1 MWTNIFKIGELQTVS
16 WFQFLPIEPDAS
28 TTKERSSKAEQK
40 DALNNIVL
48 SAYLH
53 LQSEGFLSTWTNSFV
68 GPWDP
73 SQGEHNPDEK
83 IKLWL
88 FLPGRHSSVSETVQ
102 TAVNKLRVVSNGLWV
117 APGNSEEV
125 AAALSQA
132 LRNSLE
138 RSLRGLSYARFGDV
152 FTKYNPPTKNQN
164 SFRRAQPTVEF
175 VFAATEE
182 AIFVHVVISARYM
195 RNLCSDDIEKVLTH
209 SPHSVGE
216 GLPVVVAP
224 SGMLGRLVGCCP
236 SDLVRQV
243 YPSKSSTPNLP
254 GFTQPTVC
262 QLRGQSYY
270 VEVALGFPAASADK
284 VSESEHMH
292 IKKEM
297 DSVKDSQLGADGQRK
312 VESPDSLPVL
322 ERTFIYPPEAVL
334 VPMVHQAFVRFSS
347 KRMCLQGSL
356 GGSLWE
362 AWPFWN
368 FSPSSYF
375 QNSSFLGS
383 SRGLGVNS
391 NFLRL
396 RRKKNKC
403 NGMAGS
409 ISSVSSTSDG
419 SERAVAT
426 EGEFLADADSMACR
440 QSDMPSNND
449 NAGSKMVSKRP
460 RSELTEVS
468 SHAGKDVSENVQGA
482 NGQVGRPWGW
492 DDEGV
497 VMDINILLSEFGDF
511 SDFFQEEELDFGE
524 PPGTA
529 ESHALVIP
537 ASDCGDV
544 TFTDSPST
552 AMDIP
557 EQRLSPVGFTS
568 LDAFD
573 HQIMAPAQDA
583 VSKVQEPQKDSA
595 TPSQS
600 QSLVLSSGRFDYLT
614 KAEAMLTFAPE
625 YAAVEVSVAEV
636 PASLFTNPYLPRSK
650 KPGSS
655 SFSSRVYSY
664 DVTQSSLVESA
675 GEKPERPSK
684 LTSGNPLRD
693 VDSSNL
699 YTLVQG
705 RKKESDKSLNSTD
718 IQPTKGET
726 SPPISGATSFSS
738 SLVSQK
744 KSDSMFNAG
753 YFLLSMKTALA
764 TEIECI
770 TFQAAMCRIRHTL
783 LSLRSKASAEFNS
796 VTSSFMQTDVSNK
809 SDLTIRKK
817 EIMPIRLSSDVEH
830 ETHDRSLMESVG
842 VWRPVVTPK
851 GANSLE
857 PLSAKTLTGASPS
870 LSMQRQPVVDLLFAM
885 SLLVQQSTSFVDISL
900 DMDDGDGSFFWL
912 SLDEQKRRG
921 FSCDPSMV
929 HAGCGGLLGTCHSKD
944 CAGVDLVD
952 PLCAEV
958 SESSMFSLLQSDI
971 RTALKAVFVN
981 MDGPLSV
988 IDWCRGR
995 SNPAESA
1002 AAGDAYS
1009 FHYST
1014 GDIRESSSTMSIG
1027 GDSMSPPQL
1036 SSSNRGTSELEHQ
1049 KGYHRVRPTIAVLPS
1064 PSMLVGY
1071 QDDWLKASVNSLKTW
1086 EKAPFEPYASP
1097 KPVTYYA
1104 LCPDIDMLASA
1115 ATDFFLQLGTVYE
1128 VCKLGTHSPQNSGGQ
1143 MELSTGKYLPSG
1155 LVLVDCPDQVKKVGS
1170 NYLSPISSISDYLQ
1184 AFSKHWSVKSFVT
1197 SVSKILRDI
1206 KLNSSI
1212 CTNQKESSSGPCT
1225 VIYVVCPFPEP
1236 CAIIQT
1242 LVESSVALGYVI
1254 SSPERER
1261 KSLYFQVAKAQS
1273 SSASADEASASNVV
1287 MLSGFSIP
1295 KLVLQIVTIET
1306 VLRIDKPSNELAVLK
1321 DIAFTVYNKARRI
1334 PRAVS
1339 TSDMFQSP
1347 TYLGRSQSTMM
1358 HVTSPAPT
1366 LWKECLVP
1374 RMSGPTLSRETDF
1387 DAPMRSAT
1395 WDNSWQPAR
1404 AGGLLDPSKIPDLCA
1419 QDDRKYA
1426 FEPLFILADPG
1437 SVDPNASMES
1447 SKSGADAGGSGVYG
1461 SISGGT
1467 SDSGASLIDGPE
1479 GDRAASLH
1487 CCYGWTE
1494 DWRWLVCIW
1503 TDARGELL
1511 DSLIFPFGGIS
1522 SRQDTKVLQSLF
1534 IQILQQGCQIMS
1546 SSPEASN
1553 MRPRDV
1559 IITRTGG
1566 FLELEIQEW
1575 QKAIYSFGGNEVK
1588 KWPVQLRR
1596 SIPEGI
1602 PSNSNGPTLQ
1612 QQDMTIIQDRNMPSS
1627 PNPLYSPHS
1636 KPSYMKGGLGQS
1648 GNKKQILVE
1657 QTGMDNSRGS
1667 LHLVRSISLVAV
1679 SQDHS
1684 LHLTCQA
1691 DLLTRASGE
1700 ANQGSSGPSSYLEGF
1715 TPIKSLGSMPASHS
1729 YLLVPS
1735 PSMRYLSPA
1744 TLQLPT
1750 CLTSESPPLAH
1761 LLHSK
1766 GTAIPLAMGY
1776 VISKAVP
1783 PVRRDYAQL
1792 TREDRSSVLSVSII
1806 DHYGGSAGT
1815 VQEKMSRGAG
1825 GSNMS
1830 KQARNFAQETSTR
1843 DYEMEMHNVLE
1854 TVAAELHSLSWLT
1867 VSPVYT
1873 ERRTALPFHCDM
1885 VLRLRRLLHY
1895 ADRHLTQPAE
1905 KGETA

>member
-16 WFQFLPIEPDAS
+16 WFQFLPTEPDPS
-28 TTKERSSKAEQK
+28 TTAERSSRAEQK
-40 DALNNIVL
+40 DALNNVVL

-88 FLPGRHSSVSETVQ
+88 FLPGRHSSVSETAQSV
-102 TAVNKLRVVSNGLWV
+102 VNKLRVVSNGLWV
-117 APGNSEEV
+117 APGNSEEI

-152 FTKYNPPTKNQN
+152 FTKYNPPTRNQN

-175 VFAATEE
+175 VFSATEE

-209 SPHSVGE
+209 SPRSVGE

-243 YPSKSSTPNLP
+243 YSSKSSAPNLP
-254 GFTQPTVC
+254 GFNQPTMC

-284 VSESEHMH
+284 VSESENNLHM
-292 IKKEM
+292 KKEL
-297 DSVKDSQLGADGQRK
+297 DSAKDPQLVADGQRNP
-312 VESPDSLPVL
+312 ESPDSLPVL

-347 KRMCLQGSL
+347 KRMWLHSWLGS
-356 GGSLWE
+356 SSWE

-396 RRKKNKC
+396 IRQKNRKGNT
-403 NGMAGS
+403 MASS
-409 ISSVSSTSDG
+409 ISSVSSTSRGDRAAATDG
-419 SERAVAT
+419 DL
-426 EGEFLADADSMACR
+426 LADADSLACR
-440 QSDMPSNND
+440 QSDMPPNND
-449 NAGSKMVSKRP
+449 NAGGKMAAKRP
-460 RSELTEVS
+460 RSEITEVP
-468 SHAGKDVSENVQGA
+468 SHAGKEASEIIQGA
-482 NGQVGRPWGW
+482 NSQGGRPWGW
-492 DDEGV
+492 DEEGV

-511 SDFFQEEELDFGE
+511 SEFFQDEELDFGE

-537 ASDCGDV
+537 DSDCGDI
-544 TFTDSPST
+544 TFADSPST

-573 HQIMAPAQDA
+573 QQSIAPVQDI
-583 VSKVQEPQKDSA
+583 VSIVKEPEKDIA
-595 TPSQS
+595 TPARS
-600 QSLVLSSGRFDYLT
+600 QSLVLSSNRFDYLT

-625 YAAVEVSVAEV
+625 YAAVEIPVGEV
-636 PASLFTNPYLPRSK
+636 PTSLFTNPYVPISK

-655 SFSSRVYSY
+655 SSSRVYSY
-664 DVTQSSLVESA
+664 DVTQGSQIESV
-675 GEKPERPSK
+675 GDKPEKP
-684 LTSGNPLRD
+684 GNLSRD
-693 VDSSNL
+693 VGSSNL
-699 YTLVQG
+699 YTIVHG
-705 RKKESDKSLNSTD
+705 RKKDADKNSNNTD
-718 IQPTKGET
+718 IQTFQPET
-726 SPPISGATSFSS
+726 SPSLSGVTSFSS

-744 KSDSMFNAG
+744 KSDSVFNAG
-753 YFLLSMKTALA
+753 HFLLSMKTALA

-770 TFQAAMCRIRHTL
+770 IFQAAMCRIRHTL
-783 LSLRSKASAEFNS
+783 LSLRSKAYAESKSALS
-796 VTSSFMQTDVSNK
+796 TAMQTEVINK
-809 SDLTIRKK
+809 SDLIPKYDIRKN
-817 EIMPIRLSSDVEH
+817 EITPVRLSGDVDH
-830 ETHDRSLMESVG
+830 ETYDRPLVENAG
-842 VWRPVVTPK
+842 VWRPVGAPK
-851 GANSLE
+851 GAKPLE
-857 PLSAKTLTGASPS
+857 PLSAKTFTGVSPTS
-870 LSMQRQPVVDLLFAM
+870 SVQRQPVVDLLSAM
-885 SLLVQQSTSFVDISL
+885 ALLVQQSTSFVDISL

-921 FSCDPSMV
+921 FSCDPSMA

-952 PLCAEV
+952 PLFAEV
-958 SESSMFSLLQSDI
+958 SESFMISLLQSDI
-971 RTALKAVFVN
+971 RTALKTTFAN

-995 SNPAESA
+995 GNAVESA
-1002 AAGDAYS
+1002 GTGDAYS
-1009 FHYST
+1009 FQYST
-1014 GDIRESSSTMSIG
+1014 GDIREGPSAMSIV
-1027 GDSMSPPQL
+1027 GDSFSPPQL
-1036 SSSNRGTSELEHQ
+1036 SSGNRGTSELDHQ
-1049 KGYHRVRPTIAVLPS
+1049 KGYHRIRPTIAVLPS
-1064 PSMLVGY
+1064 PSLLVGY
-1071 QDDWLKASVNSLKTW
+1071 QDDWLRTSANSLRSW
-1086 EKAPFEPYASP
+1086 EDAPFEPYASP

-1104 LCPDIDMLASA
+1104 LCPDIDILTSA
-1115 ATDFFLQLGTVYE
+1115 ATDFLLQLGTVYE
-1128 VCKLGTHSPQNSGGQ
+1128 ACKLGSHSPQNSGGQ
-1143 MELSTGKYLPSG
+1143 TEVSPGKYLSSG
-1155 LVLVDCPDQVKKVGS
+1155 LVLVECPDQVKVGS
-1170 NYLSPISSISDYLQ
+1170 SHLSSISSISDYLQ
-1184 AFSKHWSVKSFVT
+1184 SLSKHWSVKSFVT
-1197 SVSKILRDI
+1197 SLARILKDM
-1206 KLNSSI
+1206 KLTSSI
-1212 CTNQKESSSGPCT
+1212 STNQKESSSGPCT

-1236 CAIIQT
+1236 SSVLQT
-1242 LVESSVALGYVI
+1242 LVECSVALGYAI
-1254 SSPERER
+1254 LSPEKER
-1261 KSLYFQVAKAQS
+1261 KSFLYSQVAKALNC
-1273 SSASADEASASNVV
+1273 SASADEVSASNVV

-1295 KLVLQIVTIET
+1295 KVVLQIVTVET
-1306 VLRIDKPSNELAVLK
+1306 LLRLHQPNNEPIILK
-1321 DIAFTVYNKARRI
+1321 DIAFTVYNKARRV
-1334 PRAVS
+1334 PRGVS
-1339 TSDMFQSP
+1339 TSDIFQSP
-1347 TYLGRSQSTMM
+1347 NYIGRSQSTMM
-1358 HVTSPAPT
+1358 HVTSPGPT

-1374 RMSGPTLSRETDF
+1374 RMSGPTISREPDF
-1387 DAPMRSAT
+1387 DASMRSVS

-1426 FEPLFILADPG
+1426 YEPLFVLGEPG
-1437 SVDPNASMES
+1437 SVDHNAFMES
-1447 SKSGADAGGSGVYG
+1447 SKSGVDASGSGVY
-1461 SISGGT
+1461 SSGGG
-1467 SDSGASLIDGPE
+1467 SDSGVSPLLDGSESDNAP
-1479 GDRAASLH
+1479 SLH

-1503 TDARGELL
+1503 TDSRGELL
-1511 DSLIFPFGGIS
+1511 DSVIFPFGGIS

-1546 SSPEASN
+1546 SSCEASN
-1553 MRPRDV
+1553 TRPRDI
-1559 IITRTGG
+1559 IITRIGG

-1575 QKAIYSFGGNEVK
+1575 QKAIYTFGGNEVK

-1596 SIPEGI
+1596 SIPDGI
-1602 PSNSNGPTLQ
+1602 TSNSTGPTLQ
-1612 QQDMTIIQDRNMPSS
+1612 QQDMALIQDRNMPSS
-1627 PNPLYSPHS
+1627 PSPLYSPHS
-1636 KPSYMKGGLGQS
+1636 KSGFMKGGLGQS

-1657 QTGMDNSRGS
+1657 QTGMDSSRGS
-1667 LHLVRSISLVAV
+1667 LHLVRSISLVAI

-1691 DLLTRASGE
+1691 DLLTRTSGE
-1700 ANQGSSGPSSYLEGF
+1700 GNQGSSGPSSYLEGF
-1715 TPIKSLGSMPASHS
+1715 THVKSIGSMPASHS

-1776 VISKAVP
+1776 VVTKAIP
-1783 PVRRDYAQL
+1783 PVRRDSTQIN
-1792 TREDRSSVLSVSII
+1792 TEIRPSVLAVSII
-1806 DHYGGSAGT
+1806 DHYGGSIATG
-1815 VQEKMSRGAG
+1815 QEKMSRGAG
-1825 GSNMS
+1825 GSNLS
-1830 KQARNFAQETSTR
+1830 KQMRNFTPDMAAR
-1843 DYEMEMHNVLE
+1843 DHELEMHNVLE
-1854 TVAAELHSLSWLT
+1854 AVAAELHALSWMT
-1867 VSPVYT
+1867 ASPVFI

-1895 ADRHLTQPAE
+1895 ADRHLSQQTE
-1905 KGETA
+1905 KEEAA

>member
-28 TTKERSSKAEQK
+28 AASEKSSKVEQK
-40 DALNNIVL
+40 DALNSIVL

-88 FLPGRHSSVSETVQ
+88 FLPGCHSSVSEIAQ
-102 TAVNKLRVVSNGLWV
+102 PAVNKLRVASNGLWV

-138 RSLRGLSYARFGDV
+138 RSLKGLSYARFGDV
-152 FTKYNPPTKNQN
+152 FTKYNPPTRNQN

-182 AIFVHVVISARYM
+182 AIFVHVVISARYV
-195 RNLCSDDIEKVLTH
+195 RNLCSDDIEKVLAH
-209 SPHSVGE
+209 SPPSIGE

-243 YPSKSSTPNLP
+243 YSSKSLTPNLP
-254 GFTQPTVC
+254 GFSQPTVC

-270 VEVALGFPAASADK
+270 VEVALGFPAASAKK
-284 VSESEHMH
+284 VSEFEHIH
-292 IKKEM
+292 IKKEL
-297 DSVKDSQLGADGQRK
+297 DPVKDAMVGSDGQRK
-312 VESPDSLPVL
+312 VESPDGLPIL

-356 GGSLWE
+356 GSSSWE

-368 FSPSSYF
+368 FAPSSYF

-383 SRGLGVNS
+383 SCGLGVNS
-391 NFLRL
+391 NYLRL

-403 NGMAGS
+403 NSMAS
-409 ISSVSSTSDG
+409 SVSSVSSTSDG
-419 SERAVAT
+419 SQRAVAT
-426 EGEFLADADSMACR
+426 EGDIVADADSMSCR

-449 NAGSKMVSKRP
+449 TLGSKMVSKRP

-468 SHAGKDVSENVQGA
+468 SHTGKDVCENIQDP
-482 NGQVGRPWGW
+482 NGQVGHSWGW

-511 SDFFQEEELDFGE
+511 SDFFQQEELDFGE

-557 EQRLSPVGFTS
+557 EQRLSPVGFTT

-573 HQIMAPAQDA
+573 HQIMAPAQDVVA
-583 VSKVQEPQKDSA
+583 KVQEPHNDTA
-595 TPSQS
+595 TPAQSHSQ
-600 QSLVLSSGRFDYLT
+600 VLSSGRFDYLT
-614 KAEAMLTFAPE
+614 KAEAKLTFAPE
-625 YAAVEVSVAEV
+625 YAAVEILIAEA
-636 PASLFTNPYLPRSK
+636 PTPLFTNPYFPRSK

-655 SFSSRVYSY
+655 SFSARVYSY
-664 DVTQSSLVESA
+664 DVAQSSQIEST
-675 GEKPERPSK
+675 GDKPDKTSK
-684 LTSGNPLRD
+684 LISGNHLHD
-693 VDSSNL
+693 ISSSNF
-699 YTLVQG
+699 
-705 RKKESDKSLNSTD
+705 
-718 IQPTKGET
+718 
-726 SPPISGATSFSS
+726 SGVTSFNF

-744 KSDSMFNAG
+744 KSGNMFNAG

-796 VTSSFMQTDVSNK
+796 ATSSFIQTNVSNK
-809 SDLTIRKK
+809 SDLT
-817 EIMPIRLSSDVEH
+817 P
-830 ETHDRSLMESVG
+830 RSLMDNVG

-851 GANSLE
+851 GPKSLE
-857 PLSAKTLTGASPS
+857 SLSANTLTGASPS
-870 LSMQRQPVVDLLFAM
+870 LSIQRQPVVDLLCAM
-885 SLLVQQSTSFVDISL
+885 TLLVQQSTSFVDMSL

-952 PLCAEV
+952 PLSAEV
-958 SESSMFSLLQSDI
+958 SEPSMISLLQSDI
-971 RTALKAVFVN
+971 RVALKAAFAN

-995 SNPAESA
+995 GNAAESA
-1002 AAGDAYS
+1002 GTGDAYS
-1009 FHYST
+1009 FQYSS
-1014 GDIRESSSTMSIG
+1014 GDILEPSSSLSIG
-1027 GDSMSPPQL
+1027 GDSMSPPQPT
-1036 SSSNRGTSELEHQ
+1036 SSNRGISELEFQ

-1086 EKAPFEPYASP
+1086 EKAPFEPYALP

-1104 LCPDIDMLASA
+1104 LCPDIDMLTSA
-1115 ATDFFLQLGTVYE
+1115 VADFFMQLGTVYE
-1128 VCKLGTHSPQNSGGQ
+1128 VCKLGTHSPQNNGGQ
-1143 MELSTGKYLPSG
+1143 MELSPGKYLPSG
-1155 LVLVDCPDQVKKVGS
+1155 LVLVDCPEQLKKVRCGH
-1170 NYLSPISSISDYLQ
+1170 LGPISSTSDCLQ

-1197 SVSKILRDI
+1197 SISRILKDI
-1206 KLNSSI
+1206 KLTSNIS
-1212 CTNQKESSSGPCT
+1212 TNQKESSSGPCT

-1236 CAIIQT
+1236 CAILQT
-1242 LVESSVALGYVI
+1242 LVECSVALGYVI

-1261 KSLYFQVAKAQS
+1261 KLLYSQVAKALN
-1273 SSASADEASASNVV
+1273 SSASVDEASASNVV

-1306 VLRIDKPSNELAVLK
+1306 VLRMDKPNKELAVLK

-1387 DAPMRSAT
+1387 DASMRSAT

-1404 AGGLLDPSKIPDLCA
+1404 SGGLLDPSKLPDLCA

-1437 SVDPNASMES
+1437 SADLNALMEP
-1447 SKSGADAGGSGVYG
+1447 SKSGADASGSRVYG
-1461 SISGGT
+1461 SISGSN
-1467 SDSGASLIDGPE
+1467 SDSGVSPLLDVSE
-1479 GDRAASLH
+1479 SDSAASLH

-1559 IITRTGG
+1559 IITRIGG

-1575 QKAIYSFGGNEVK
+1575 QKAIYSYGGNEVK

-1602 PSNSNGPTLQ
+1602 PPSSNGPTLQ
-1612 QQDMTIIQDRNMPSS
+1612 QQQQQDMALIQDRNMPSS
-1627 PNPLYSPHS
+1627 PNPLYSPHPKS
-1636 KPSYMKGGLGQS
+1636 SFMKGALGQS

-1657 QTGMDNSRGS
+1657 QSGMDTSRGS

-1691 DLLTRASGE
+1691 DLLSRPASAGE
-1700 ANQGSSGPSSYLEGF
+1700 GSQGSSGPWSYLEGF
-1715 TPIKSLGSMPASHS
+1715 TPVKSIGSMSASHS

-1776 VISKAVP
+1776 VVSKAVP
-1783 PVRRDYAQL
+1783 PVRRDSAQL
-1792 TREDRSSVLSVSII
+1792 TKDEQPSVLSVSII
-1806 DHYGGSAGT
+1806 DHYGGSSGT
-1815 VQEKMSRGAG
+1815 VQEKMSRGG
-1825 GSNMS
+1825 GGGS
-1830 KQARNFAQETSTR
+1830 KQARNLSQETTGR
-1843 DYEMEMHNVLE
+1843 ECEMEMHSVLE
-1854 TVAAELHSLSWLT
+1854 AVAAELHSLSWLT

-1885 VLRLRRLLHY
+1885 VLRMRRLLHY
-1895 ADRHLTQPAE
+1895 ADKYLSEP
-1905 KGETA
+1905 KGETTH